1 MICYIK
7 IFLGGDNMKF
17 CPNCGSILEGKLKCD
32 CGYDTLTGEVD
43 EKIYK
48 DFKNNEKSL
57 YEQSCDN
64 LGMMDIANQNNI
76 IGGAKM
82 MGMNSN
88 LSTEEVLK
96 QMQQPIFNKDNDNI
110 YGEELAK
117 IMKDTYLNDSTE
129 NNGSN

>member
-1 MICYIK
+1 
-7 IFLGGDNMKF
+7 MKF
-17 CPNCGSILEGKLKCD
+17 CPNCGSILEEKLKCD
-32 CGYDTLTGEVD
+32 FGYDTLTGEID

-57 YEQSCDN
+57 YEQFCDN
-64 LGMMDIANQNNI
+64 LGMMGIANQNDI

-88 LSTEEVLK
+88 LSNEEVLK

-117 IMKDTYLNDSTE
+117 IMKDAYLNDSTE

>member
-1 MICYIK
+1 MRNSYI
-7 IFLGGDNMKF
+7 
-17 CPNCGSILEGKLKCD
+17 PYCGSILEGKLKCD

-64 LGMMDIANQNNI
+64 LGMMGIANQNNN

>member
-1 MICYIK
+1 
-7 IFLGGDNMKF
+7 MKF
-17 CPNCGSILEGKLKCD
+17 CPNCGSILEEKLKCD
-32 CGYDTLTGEVD
+32 CGYDTLTGEID

-64 LGMMDIANQNNI
+64 LGMMGIANQNDI

-88 LSTEEVLK
+88 LSNEEVLK

-117 IMKDTYLNDSTE
+117 IMKDTYLNDSSE

>member
-1 MICYIK
+1 
-7 IFLGGDNMKF
+7 MKF

-43 EKIYK
+43 EKGYK
-48 DFKNNEKSL
+48 DFKNKEKSL
-57 YEQSCDN
+57 YEQSSDN
-64 LGMMDIANQNNI
+64 LRLMGTTNQYDII
-76 IGGAKM
+76 TGAKM
-82 MGMNSN
+82 MGINPN
-88 LSTEEVLK
+88 LSTEETLN

-117 IMKDTYLNDSTE
+117 IMKDAYLNDSTE

>member
-1 MICYIK
+1 
-7 IFLGGDNMKF
+7 MKF

-48 DFKNNEKSL
+48 DL

-64 LGMMDIANQNNI
+64 LGMMGIANQNNN

-96 QMQQPIFNKDNDNI
+96 QMQKPVFNKDNDNI